1 MTLNPALAGADTR
14 PEPGA
19 PPGPPGWTSAA
30 WPIGAS
36 MMSFPGALGDGT
48 RLTDASAERWRPA
61 LREVAAAGFDH
72 VDLTDS
78 WIRPG
83 DLTAGS
89 SSELLATAAEF
100 GLAFSAISVTRQ
112 SVVDPDPD
120 VAEANLQ
127 YSLRTVEGAARLGIG
142 VVCLGLHRPLTE
154 QQLRAQWFWHAPGA
168 EDPDDA
174 AVRRTAVDRFRRI
187 GERAGEL
194 GVEISLELYEGTY
207 LEAARDSVEF
217 VEEIGLPN
225 VGLNPDLGNIVRLH
239 RPVEHW
245 EQMLETMLPH
255 TNYWHVK
262 NYFRDFDPA
271 TGAYFTAP
279 APMEL
284 GYINYRRA
292 IEMALD
298 AGFAGPI
305 CVEHYGGDG
314 LSVSALNRDYIRRIL
329 AVKLG
334 E

>member
-1 MTLNPALAGADTR
+1 MPANPSPTVA
-14 PEPGA
+14 A
-19 PPGPPGWTSAA
+19 PHTTTTFSGTSSPRSSAS

-36 MMSFPGALGDGT
+36 VMAFPGTMSDGT
-48 RLTDASAERWRPA
+48 RRTDAPADSWRPA
-61 LREVAAAGFDH
+61 LREVAAAGFEH

-78 WIRPG
+78 WVRPG
-83 DLTAGS
+83 DLPAARCD
-89 SSELLATAAEF
+89 ELRSTAAEF
-100 GLAFSAISVTRQ
+100 GLSFSAISVTRQ
-112 SVVDPDPD
+112 SVIDPD
-120 VAEANLQ
+120 AQAAAANLD
-127 YSLRTVEGAARLGIG
+127 YSLRTVEAAARLGVE
-142 VVCLGLHRPLTE
+142 VVCLGLHRPFTPE
-154 QQLRAQWFWHAPGA
+154 QERAQWFWHAPGA

-174 AVRRTAVDRFRRI
+174 AVRRSAIERFRQV

-194 GVEISLELYEGTY
+194 GVQISLEMYEGTY
-207 LEAARDSVEF
+207 LEHAQASVDF

-225 VGLNPDLGNIVRLH
+225 VGLNPDIGNIVRLH
-239 RPVEHW
+239 RPVEDW
-245 EQMLETMLPH
+245 ERMLSIMLPR

-262 NYFRDFDPA
+262 NYYRDFDPA

-292 IEMALD
+292 IEMALE
-298 AGFAGPI
+298 AGFDGPF

-314 LSVSALNRDYIRRIL
+314 LSVTAMNRDYIRRIL